1 MPGARSPDQQEG
13 WPRLR
18 TVHGARQMGSP
29 PERRGDGAREEALQ
43 MPFGEGNHLRQTLA
57 RMLPGTCTRRG
68 LATGRRHGLASADT

>member
-1 MPGARSPDQQEG
+1 
-13 WPRLR
+13 
-18 TVHGARQMGSP
+18 
-29 PERRGDGAREEALQ
+29 